1 MSESAVIY
9 KMSEH
14 NLDIDEVTQKLLA
27 VITDWLK
34 QEGCYTTEVQ
44 QLMLVSHLRAMV
56 ARAKTG
62 EALPEVDIS
71 LFDEISEHSITL
83 AQRVINTL
91 PGLAPEEA
99 YLLSVHFEVVRSND

>member
-1 MSESAVIY
+1 MNESVVVF
-9 KMSEH
+9 KMLEDD
-14 NLDIDEVTQKLLA
+14 LDIHQVTQELLA

-34 QEGCYTTEVQ
+34 LEGCYTTDVQ
-44 QLMLVSHLRAMV
+44 QQMLESHLRAMV

-71 LFDEISEHSITL
+71 LFDEISSHSIAL
-83 AQRVINTL
+83 AQRVVDTL

-99 YLLSVHFEVVRSND
+99 YLLSVHFEVARSND

>member
-1 MSESAVIY
+1 MSESVVVF
-9 KMSEH
+9 KMLEH

-34 QEGCYTTEVQ
+34 QEDCYTTDVQ
-44 QLMLVSHLRAMV
+44 QQMLVSHLRAMV

-71 LFDEISEHSITL
+71 LFDEISEYSITL
-83 AQRVINTL
+83 AQRVVDTL
-91 PGLAPEEA
+91 PGLALEEA

>member
-1 MSESAVIY
+1 MSESVVVFQ
-9 KMSEH
+9 MLEH
-14 NLDIDEVTQKLLA
+14 DLDVDEVTQKLLA

-34 QEGCYTTEVQ
+34 QEDCYTTDVQ
-44 QLMLVSHLRAMV
+44 QQMLASHLRAMV

-71 LFDEISEHSITL
+71 LFDEISQHSIAL
-83 AQRVINTL
+83 AQRVVDTL
-91 PGLAPEEA
+91 PGLAPEET

>member
-1 MSESAVIY
+1 MSESVVVF
-9 KMSEH
+9 KMLEH

-34 QEGCYTTEVQ
+34 QEDCYTTDVQ
-44 QLMLVSHLRAMV
+44 QQMLVSHLRAMV

-83 AQRVINTL
+83 AQRVVDTL
-91 PGLAPEEA
+91 PGLTLEEA

>member
-1 MSESAVIY
+1 MSESVVVFQ
-9 KMSEH
+9 MLEH
-14 NLDIDEVTQKLLA
+14 DLDIDEVTQKLLA

-34 QEGCYTTEVQ
+34 QEDCYTTDVQ
-44 QLMLVSHLRAMV
+44 QQMLESHLRAMV

-71 LFDEISEHSITL
+71 LFDEISQHSIAL
-83 AQRVINTL
+83 AQRVVDTL
-91 PGLAPEEA
+91 PDLAPEET

>member
-1 MSESAVIY
+1 MSESVVVF
-9 KMSEH
+9 KMLH
-14 NLDIDEVTQKLLA
+14 NLDIDEVTQTLLA
-27 VITDWLK
+27 VITGWLK
-34 QEGCYTTEVQ
+34 QEDCYTTDVQ
-44 QLMLVSHLRAMV
+44 QQMLVSHLRAMV

-83 AQRVINTL
+83 AQRVVDTL

>member
-1 MSESAVIY
+1 MSESVVVFQ
-9 KMSEH
+9 MLEH
-14 NLDIDEVTQKLLA
+14 DLDIDEVTQKLLA

-34 QEGCYTTEVQ
+34 QEDCYTTDVQ
-44 QLMLVSHLRAMV
+44 QQMLESHLRAMV

-71 LFDEISEHSITL
+71 LFDEISQHSISL
-83 AQRVINTL
+83 AQRVVDTL
-91 PGLAPEEA
+91 PGLAPEET

>member
-1 MSESAVIY
+1 MSESVVVFQ
-9 KMSEH
+9 MLEH
-14 NLDIDEVTQKLLA
+14 DLDVDEVTQKLLA

-34 QEGCYTTEVQ
+34 QEDCYTTDVQ
-44 QLMLVSHLRAMV
+44 QQMLESHLRAMV

-71 LFDEISEHSITL
+71 LFDEISQHSIAL
-83 AQRVINTL
+83 AKRVVDTL
-91 PGLAPEEA
+91 PGLAPEET

>member
-1 MSESAVIY
+1 MSESVVVF
-9 KMSEH
+9 KMLEH

-34 QEGCYTTEVQ
+34 QEDCYTTDVQ
-44 QLMLVSHLRAMV
+44 QQMLESHLRAMV

-71 LFDEISEHSITL
+71 LFDEISAHSLAL
-83 AQRVINTL
+83 AQRVVDTL
-91 PGLAPEEA
+91 SGLAQEEA
-99 YLLSVHFEVVRSND
+99 YLLSVHFEVARSND

>member
-1 MSESAVIY
+1 MSKSVVVFQ
-9 KMSEH
+9 MLEH
-14 NLDIDEVTQKLLA
+14 DLDVDEVTQKLLA

-34 QEGCYTTEVQ
+34 QEDCYTTDVQ
-44 QLMLVSHLRAMV
+44 QQMLESHLRAMV

-71 LFDEISEHSITL
+71 LFDEISQHSIAL
-83 AQRVINTL
+83 AQRVVDTL
-91 PGLAPEEA
+91 PGLAPEET

>member
-1 MSESAVIY
+1 MSESVVVF
-9 KMSEH
+9 KMLEH
-14 NLDIDEVTQKLLA
+14 DLDIDEVTQKLLA

-34 QEGCYTTEVQ
+34 QEDCYNTDVQ
-44 QLMLVSHLRAMV
+44 QQMLESHLRAMV

-71 LFDEISEHSITL
+71 LFDEISQHSISL
-83 AQRVINTL
+83 AQRVVDTL
-91 PGLAPEEA
+91 PGLAPEET

>member
-1 MSESAVIY
+1 MSESVVVFQ
-9 KMSEH
+9 MLEH
-14 NLDIDEVTQKLLA
+14 DLDVDEVTQKLLA

-34 QEGCYTTEVQ
+34 QEDCYTTDVQ
-44 QLMLVSHLRAMV
+44 QQMLESHLRAMV

-71 LFDEISEHSITL
+71 LFDEISQHSIAL
-83 AQRVINTL
+83 AQRVVDTL
-91 PGLAPEEA
+91 PGLAPEET

>member
-1 MSESAVIY
+1 MSESVVVF
-9 KMSEH
+9 KMLEH

-34 QEGCYTTEVQ
+34 QEDCYTTDVQ
-44 QLMLVSHLRAMV
+44 QQMLESHLRAMV

-71 LFDEISEHSITL
+71 LFDEISQHSIAL
-83 AQRVINTL
+83 AQRVVDTL
-91 PGLAPEEA
+91 PGLAPEET

>member
-1 MSESAVIY
+1 MSESVVVFQ
-9 KMSEH
+9 MLEH
-14 NLDIDEVTQKLLA
+14 DLDIDEVTQKLLA

-34 QEGCYTTEVQ
+34 QEDCYTTDVQ
-44 QLMLVSHLRAMV
+44 QQMLESHLRAMV

-71 LFDEISEHSITL
+71 LFDEISQHSIAL
-83 AQRVINTL
+83 AQRVVDTL
-91 PGLAPEEA
+91 PGLAPEET

>member
-1 MSESAVIY
+1 MSESVVVFQ
-9 KMSEH
+9 MLEH
-14 NLDIDEVTQKLLA
+14 DLDIDEVTQKLLA

-34 QEGCYTTEVQ
+34 QENCYTTDVQ
-44 QLMLVSHLRAMV
+44 QQMLESHLRAMV

-71 LFDEISEHSITL
+71 LFDEISQHSIAL
-83 AQRVINTL
+83 AQRVVDTL
-91 PGLAPEEA
+91 PGLAPEET

>member
-1 MSESAVIY
+1 MNESVVVF
-9 KMSEH
+9 KMLEDD
-14 NLDIDEVTQKLLA
+14 LDIHQVTQELLA

-34 QEGCYTTEVQ
+34 LEGCYTTDVQ
-44 QLMLVSHLRAMV
+44 QQMLESHLRAMV

-71 LFDEISEHSITL
+71 LFDEISSHSIAL
-83 AQRVINTL
+83 AQRVVDTL
-91 PGLAPEEA
+91 PGLAPEET